1 VSATLGRQNLPAG
14 LPSGPAGR
22 TISYEQKRPGV
33 KQSSTRSQ
41 GGRRWRTPGLL
52 LAPALLLATL
62 VACQPNGPAPT
73 PAPVQTGST
82 AAAPSPTASPTG
94 SASASPSIS
103 GTATKRADAGKPAGT
118 PQHVFVINLE
128 NKGFDSVWGD
138 NSPAPYLS
146 GTLRKKGVLLKN
158 YYAVAHNSLPNY
170 LAQISG
176 QRPNDSTA
184 NDCHTYTEFNA
195 TGTDPDGTLQGDGC
209 VYPEDTQT
217 LAGQLTAQGKTWKGY
232 MEDMQQPCEHP
243 VLGEADNHIKASPEE
258 QYSTHHNPF
267 MYFRS
272 ITSSPDCAKNV
283 VNFSALKDD
292 LKSVISTPNL
302 AYITPNLCHDGH
314 DGTCADGSEGGLGT
328 ADSWLKEQVPAIL
341 SSPAYKQDG
350 MLVITFDE
358 AEGDTAGPTEPASGV
373 PGGGTAGG
381 KVGALVLSP
390 FSAAGASSDRPYN
403 HYSLLASI
411 EDFFHLPRLGLA
423 GDPGVRTFGDDVY
436 RKES

>member
-1 VSATLGRQNLPAG
+1 MLLPVLA
-14 LPSGPAGR
+14 LSLSG
-22 TISYEQKRPGV
+22 
-33 KQSSTRSQ
+33 
-41 GGRRWRTPGLL
+41 
-52 LAPALLLATL
+52 L
-62 VACQPNGPAPT
+62 VACQAPT
-73 PAPVQTGST
+73 PAPAPQTAT
-82 AAAPSPTASPTG
+82 PSGGTASSP
-94 SASASPSIS
+94 SASATPTAGPSS
-103 GTATKRADAGKPAGT
+103 AAKPADAANLGGT
-118 PQHVFVINLE
+118 PQHIFVINLE
-128 NKGFDSVWGD
+128 NKGYASVWGD

-146 GTLRKKGVLLKN
+146 GTLRKKGVLLQN
-158 YYAVAHNSLPNY
+158 YYGIAHNSLPNY

-176 QRPNDSTA
+176 QRPNDSTEQ
-184 NDCHTYTEFNA
+184 DCHTYTRFNV

-217 LAGQLTAQGKTWKGY
+217 VAGQLAAQGKTWKGY

-243 VLGEADNHIKASPEE
+243 VLGEGDNHIKATPEE

-272 ITSSPDCAKNV
+272 ITSSPDCARNV

-292 LKSVISTPNL
+292 LKSVDTTPNL
-302 AYITPNLCHDGH
+302 AYISPNLCHDGH
-314 DGTCADGSEGGLGT
+314 DATCADGSDGGLGA
-328 ADSWLKEQVPAIL
+328 ADSWLREQVPAIL

-358 AEGDTAGPTEPASGV
+358 AEGDTAGPSEPASAV
-373 PGGGTAGG
+373 PAGGTAGG

-390 FSAAGASSDRPYN
+390 FSNAGTSSDRAYN
-403 HYSLLASI
+403 HYSLLASV

-423 GDPGVRTFGDDVY
+423 ADPGARTFSDDVY

>member
-14 LPSGPAGR
+14 SLNSPAGR
-22 TISYEQKRPGV
+22 TVSYEQKRPGV
-33 KQSSTRSQ
+33 KQSSTRRQ
-41 GGRRWRTPGLL
+41 RGRRWRTPGLL

-62 VACQPNGPAPT
+62 VACQPDGPAPA
-73 PAPVQTGST
+73 PSPVQTGST
-82 AAAPSPTASPTG
+82 PATQSPTAS
-94 SASASPSIS
+94 ASPGIS
-103 GTATKRADAGKPAGT
+103 GTATPGTATKPADAGKPAGT
-118 PQHVFVINLE
+118 PQHIFVINLE

-195 TGTDPDGTLQGDGC
+195 TGTDADGALQGDGC
-209 VYPEDTQT
+209 VYPQDTQT
-217 LAGQLTAQGKTWKGY
+217 VAGQLAAQGKTWKAY
-232 MEDMQQPCEHP
+232 MEDMQQPCQHP
-243 VLGEADNHIKASPEE
+243 VLGEADDHIKASPDT

-283 VNFSALKDD
+283 VNFSALKND
-292 LKSVISTPNL
+292 LKSVDTTPNL

-314 DGTCADGSEGGLGT
+314 DGTCIDGSEGGLGT

-358 AEGDTAGPTEPASGV
+358 AEGDAAGPAQTGSAVPA
-373 PGGGTAGG
+373 GGTAGG
-381 KVGALVLSP
+381 KVGAVVLSP
-390 FSAAGASSDRPYN
+390 FTSPGTSSDRPYN
-403 HYSLLASI
+403 HYSLLATI

-423 GDPGVRTFGDDVY
+423 GDPGVRTFGNDVY

>member
-1 VSATLGRQNLPAG
+1 M
-14 LPSGPAGR
+14 
-22 TISYEQKRPGV
+22 
-33 KQSSTRSQ
+33 KQSSTRRQ

-52 LAPALLLATL
+52 LAPALLLAAL
-62 VACQPNGPAPT
+62 AACQPNGPAPQ
-73 PAPVQTGST
+73 PAPVQTGS
-82 AAAPSPTASPTG
+82 AAAAQSPTASP
-94 SASASPSIS
+94 SASASPTTPGTATS
-103 GTATKRADAGKPAGT
+103 GTATKPADAGKPAGT
-118 PQHVFVINLE
+118 PQHIFVINLE
-128 NKGFDSVWGD
+128 NKGFDSIWGD

-158 YYAVAHNSLPNY
+158 YYAIAHNSLPNY
-170 LAQISG
+170 LAQVSG
-176 QRPNDSTA
+176 QRPNDSTEL
-184 NDCHTYTEFNA
+184 DCHTYTEFNA

-272 ITSSPDCAKNV
+272 ITSSPDCARNV

-292 LKSVISTPNL
+292 LKSVDTTPNL

-328 ADSWLKEQVPAIL
+328 ADSWLKDQVPAIL

-358 AEGDTAGPTEPASGV
+358 TE
-373 PGGGTAGG
+373 GGTTGPAQGDSGSPAGGAAGG

-390 FSAAGASSDRPYN
+390 FSNAGATSDRPYN

-436 RKES
+436 RRES

>member
-1 VSATLGRQNLPAG
+1 MNRRSAR
-14 LPSGPAGR
+14 PSAPL
-22 TISYEQKRPGV
+22 RPP
-33 KQSSTRSQ
+33 S
-41 GGRRWRTPGLL
+41 
-52 LAPALLLATL
+52 PALLPVLALVLSAL
-62 VACQPNGPAPT
+62 VACQAPT
-73 PAPVQTGST
+73 PAPAPQTATPSGGATPSSST
-82 AAAPSPTASPTG
+82 SAPP
-94 SASASPSIS
+94 SASAAP
-103 GTATKRADAGKPAGT
+103 TAGADSTAQPGDAAKPAGT
-118 PQHVFVINLE
+118 PRHIFVINLE
-128 NKGFDSVWGD
+128 NKGYGTTWGD

-158 YYAVAHNSLPNY
+158 YYGIAHNSLPNY

-176 QRPNDSTA
+176 QRPNDSTEL
-184 NDCHTYTEFNA
+184 DCHTYTEFNA

-217 LAGQLTAQGKTWKGY
+217 VAGQLAAQGKTWKGY

-243 VLGEADNHIKASPEE
+243 VLGEADNHIKATPEE

-292 LKSVISTPNL
+292 LKSVDTTPNL

-314 DGTCADGSEGGLGT
+314 DGTCADGSDGGLGT
-328 ADSWLKEQVPAIL
+328 ADDWLKKQVPAIL
-341 SSPAYKQDG
+341 ASPAYKQDG

-358 AEGDTAGPTEPASGV
+358 AEGDTTGPSEGDPGV
-373 PGGGTAGG
+373 PAGGTAGG
-381 KVGALVLSP
+381 RVGALVLSP
-390 FSAAGASSDRPYN
+390 FAAAGTSSDRPYN
-403 HYSLLASI
+403 HYSLLATI
-411 EDFFHLPRLGLA
+411 EDLFHLPRLGLA